1 MGRGVTVMKTKIYIG
16 LVALIAG
23 LLSTGCAD
31 RIEPTFLNDNGKEEP
46 AVEKMMVFKATM
58 EQNDADTKTSLD
70 GTAVVWTEGD
80 KIRVFN
86 HSHQNGVVF
95 TLKAGEGGKAT
106 AEFEG
111 EYIGSGPYYAIY
123 PASATESLA
132 IPFTESPL
140 AINAVV
146 EADQT
151 YVAGSFGN
159 GENIAVAKADEV
171 EMKLPF
177 KNVFGAIAFT
187 LKGSATITRIN
198 VYTRGSEVLSGS
210 LQITG
215 IDTAEPVGV
224 VDAEVKEE
232 FMYKSLSCGAGV
244 ALNSDPGVTFYISV
258 PAGVFADGFYVE
270 FVDSEGTSM
279 VKSAKASVNNKI
291 TRSGITP
298 MPAFSYAPQFKSAFL
313 MDTDAFGAFT
323 NVLASGTTTKPHNY
337 TDGKCQFA
345 FNNTPADPNTGDKG
359 SRSVRFQDW
368 NEGYA
373 ISIDIAQNELTLNST
388 PEVAVKALGN
398 TGDINT
404 KAAKPMKVVKRT
416 TDRVWIVDD
425 TGDGD
430 GYVISL
436 VD

>member
-1 MGRGVTVMKTKIYIG
+1 MKSKLYIG
-16 LVALIAG
+16 LAALMAG
-23 LLSTGCAD
+23 LLSTACAD
-31 RIEPTFLNDNGKEEP
+31 RIEPTFLNDNSKQEP
-46 AVEKMMVFKATM
+46 AVEKKMVFKATM
-58 EQNDADTKTSLD
+58 EQNDTDTKTSLD
-70 GTAVVWTEGD
+70 GLNVVWTEGD
-80 KIRVFN
+80 QIRVFN
-86 HSHQNGVVF
+86 HSHQDGVVF
-95 TLKAGEGGKAT
+95 TLKAGEGGKIT

-111 EYIGSGPYYAIY
+111 SDIGSGPYYAIY
-123 PASATESLA
+123 PASATEGLA
-132 IPFTESPL
+132 IPFTEEAPL
-140 AINAVV
+140 AINATV
-146 EADQT
+146 EAEQT

-224 VDAEVKEE
+224 VAAEVKEE

-270 FVDSEGTSM
+270 FIDNEGTSM
-279 VKSAKASVNNKI
+279 VKSAKASAKNAI

-298 MPAFSYAPQFKSAFL
+298 MPAFGYAPQYKAAFL
-313 MDTDAFGAFT
+313 NEAAAFGAFS
-323 NVLASGTTTKPHNY
+323 NAKAENSLGVPCVF
-337 TDGKCQFA
+337 TDNSQFS
-345 FNNTPADPNTGDKG
+345 FNNTTGDPG

-368 NEGYA
+368 NQGYA
-373 ISIDIAQNELTLNST
+373 ITIDIAQNDLPLNST
-388 PEVAVKALGN
+388 PDVAVKALGN
-398 TGDINT
+398 TGDIDT